1 MNNLPLLNDL
11 RVFMLVARRAG
22 FAAAAEELG
31 VSPAFVSK
39 RVSLLEQTL
48 NVMLLHRTTRRV
60 TITEEGERIYEWAQR
75 ILQDVDEMMDEL
87 SDVRQ
92 VPQGTLR
99 IISSFGFG
107 RRVVA
112 PALSALALQY
122 PQLELRFDVQD
133 RLVDLVNEGVDL
145 DIRVGDDI
153 APNLIARQLAA
164 NHRVLCA
171 SPQFLARHAPPK
183 QLSDLAA
190 LPCLVIKERD
200 HPFGVWQ
207 LHSKEGQHAIK
218 VTGPLSSNHGE
229 IVHQWCLDG
238 QGIALRSWWDVRE
251 NIASGHL
258 VQVLLNDPGDQL
270 RGMAPGGG
278 RPGSRPTSGRFTSP
292 GWRRR
297 PKSAPPW
304 SFCATTFSCTI
315 RSMSRRPAP
324 SAEAIKPQGGRA
336 GCSRRRP
343 WR

>member
-171 SPQFLARHAPPK
+171 SPQFLARHASPK

-258 VQVLLNDPGDQL
+258 VQVLPDYWQPANVWAVYVSRLATSAKIRTTVEFLRHYFQQHYPQNEPTASAVGRGD
-270 RGMAPGGG
+270 
-278 RPGSRPTSGRFTSP
+278 
-292 GWRRR
+292 
-297 PKSAPPW
+297 
-304 SFCATTFSCTI
+304 
-315 RSMSRRPAP
+315 
-324 SAEAIKPQGGRA
+324 
-336 GCSRRRP
+336 
-343 WR
+343 

>member
-171 SPQFLARHAPPK
+171 SPQFLALHAPPK

-258 VQVLLNDPGDQL
+258 VQVLPDYWQPANVWAVYVSRLATSAKIRTTVEFLRHYFQLHYPQHEPTASAVGRGD
-270 RGMAPGGG
+270 
-278 RPGSRPTSGRFTSP
+278 
-292 GWRRR
+292 
-297 PKSAPPW
+297 
-304 SFCATTFSCTI
+304 
-315 RSMSRRPAP
+315 
-324 SAEAIKPQGGRA
+324 
-336 GCSRRRP
+336 
-343 WR
+343 

>member
-1 MNNLPLLNDL
+1 MKHKTQIMNNLPLLNDL

-48 NVMLLHRTTRRV
+48 NVVLLHRTTRRV

-112 PALSALALQY
+112 PALALQY

-171 SPQFLARHAPPK
+171 SPQFLARHPPPK

-200 HPFGVWQ
+200 HPFGIWQ

-258 VQVLLNDPGDQL
+258 VHVLPEFFQPANVWAVYVSRLATSAKIRTTVEFLRHYFQQHYPQHEPTASAVGRGD
-270 RGMAPGGG
+270 
-278 RPGSRPTSGRFTSP
+278 
-292 GWRRR
+292 
-297 PKSAPPW
+297 
-304 SFCATTFSCTI
+304 
-315 RSMSRRPAP
+315 
-324 SAEAIKPQGGRA
+324 
-336 GCSRRRP
+336 
-343 WR
+343 

>member
-133 RLVDLVNEGVDL
+133 RLVDLVNEGLDL

-171 SPQFLARHAPPK
+171 SPQFLARHASPK

-258 VQVLLNDPGDQL
+258 VQVLPDYWQPANVWAVYVSRLATSAKIRTTVEFLRHYFQLHYPQHEPTASAVGRGD
-270 RGMAPGGG
+270 
-278 RPGSRPTSGRFTSP
+278 
-292 GWRRR
+292 
-297 PKSAPPW
+297 
-304 SFCATTFSCTI
+304 
-315 RSMSRRPAP
+315 
-324 SAEAIKPQGGRA
+324 
-336 GCSRRRP
+336 
-343 WR
+343 

>member
-1 MNNLPLLNDL
+1 
-11 RVFMLVARRAG
+11 
-22 FAAAAEELG
+22 
-31 VSPAFVSK
+31 
-39 RVSLLEQTL
+39 
-48 NVMLLHRTTRRV
+48 
-60 TITEEGERIYEWAQR
+60 
-75 ILQDVDEMMDEL
+75 MMDEL

-218 VTGPLSSNHGE
+218 VTGRSPPTMVKLCISG
-229 IVHQWCLDG
+229 VWTG
-238 QGIALRSWWDVRE
+238 RGLRSVRGGT
-251 NIASGHL
+251 SGRISPA
-258 VQVLLNDPGDQL
+258 DIWC
-270 RGMAPGGG
+270 RCC
-278 RPGSRPTSGRFTSP
+278 RTTGSRPTSGRFTSP

>member
-1 MNNLPLLNDL
+1 MKHKTQIMNNLPLLNDL

-60 TITEEGERIYEWAQR
+60 IITEEGERIYEWAQR

-122 PQLELRFDVQD
+122 PQLELRIDVQD

-171 SPQFLARHAPPK
+171 SPQFLARHASPK

-258 VQVLLNDPGDQL
+258 VQVLPDYWQPANVWAVDVSRLATSAKIRTTVEFLRHYFQQHYPQHEPTASAVGRGD
-270 RGMAPGGG
+270 
-278 RPGSRPTSGRFTSP
+278 
-292 GWRRR
+292 
-297 PKSAPPW
+297 
-304 SFCATTFSCTI
+304 
-315 RSMSRRPAP
+315 
-324 SAEAIKPQGGRA
+324 
-336 GCSRRRP
+336 
-343 WR
+343 

>member
-183 QLSDLAA
+183 QLRDLAA

-258 VQVLLNDPGDQL
+258 VQVLPDYWQPANVWAVYVSRLATSAKIRTTVEFLRHYFQLHYPQHEPTASAVGRGD
-270 RGMAPGGG
+270 
-278 RPGSRPTSGRFTSP
+278 
-292 GWRRR
+292 
-297 PKSAPPW
+297 
-304 SFCATTFSCTI
+304 
-315 RSMSRRPAP
+315 
-324 SAEAIKPQGGRA
+324 
-336 GCSRRRP
+336 
-343 WR
+343 

>member
-1 MNNLPLLNDL
+1 MKHKTQIMNNLPLLNDL

-171 SPQFLARHAPPK
+171 SPQFLARHALPK

-258 VQVLLNDPGDQL
+258 VQVLPDYWQPANVWAVYVSRLATSAKIRTTVEFLRHYFQLHYPQHEPTASAVGRGD
-270 RGMAPGGG
+270 
-278 RPGSRPTSGRFTSP
+278 
-292 GWRRR
+292 
-297 PKSAPPW
+297 
-304 SFCATTFSCTI
+304 
-315 RSMSRRPAP
+315 
-324 SAEAIKPQGGRA
+324 
-336 GCSRRRP
+336 
-343 WR
+343 

>member
-112 PALSALALQY
+112 PVLSALALQY

-171 SPQFLARHAPPK
+171 SPQFLARHASPK

-258 VQVLLNDPGDQL
+258 VQVLPDYWQPANVWAVYVSRLATSAKIRTTVEFLRHYFQQHYPQHEPTASAVGRGD
-270 RGMAPGGG
+270 
-278 RPGSRPTSGRFTSP
+278 
-292 GWRRR
+292 
-297 PKSAPPW
+297 
-304 SFCATTFSCTI
+304 
-315 RSMSRRPAP
+315 
-324 SAEAIKPQGGRA
+324 
-336 GCSRRRP
+336 
-343 WR
+343 

>member
-48 NVMLLHRTTRRV
+48 NVQLLHRTTRRV
-60 TITEEGERIYEWAQR
+60 AITEEGERIYEWGLR
-75 ILQDVDEMMDEL
+75 ILQDVDQMMDEL
-87 SDVRQ
+87 SDARQ

-112 PALSALALQY
+112 PALSELARSY
-122 PQLELRFDVQD
+122 PQLEIRFDVAD
-133 RLVDLVNEGVDL
+133 RLVDLANEGVDL

-153 APNLIARQLAA
+153 APNLIARQLAT
-164 NHRVLCA
+164 NHRILCA
-171 SPQFLARHAPPK
+171 SPEFIARHPAPK

-200 HPFGVWQ
+200 RPFGVWQ
-207 LHSKEGQHAIK
+207 LRDKE
-218 VTGPLSSNHGE
+218 VTGPRSSNHGE
-229 IVHQWCLDG
+229 IVHQWCLEG

-251 NIASGHL
+251 NIASGNLVHL
-258 VQVLLNDPGDQL
+258 LPEYYQPANIWAVYVSRLATSAKIRTTVEFLRRYFRQRFPQQDDEATLPTAGAVGRGD
-270 RGMAPGGG
+270 
-278 RPGSRPTSGRFTSP
+278 
-292 GWRRR
+292 
-297 PKSAPPW
+297 
-304 SFCATTFSCTI
+304 
-315 RSMSRRPAP
+315 
-324 SAEAIKPQGGRA
+324 
-336 GCSRRRP
+336 
-343 WR
+343 

>member
-1 MNNLPLLNDL
+1 MKHKTQIMNNLPLLNDL

-171 SPQFLARHAPPK
+171 SPQFLARHASPK

-258 VQVLLNDPGDQL
+258 VQVLPDYWQPANVWAVYVSRLATSAKIRTTVEFLRHYFQQHYPQHEPTASAVGRGD
-270 RGMAPGGG
+270 
-278 RPGSRPTSGRFTSP
+278 
-292 GWRRR
+292 
-297 PKSAPPW
+297 
-304 SFCATTFSCTI
+304 
-315 RSMSRRPAP
+315 
-324 SAEAIKPQGGRA
+324 
-336 GCSRRRP
+336 
-343 WR
+343 

>member
-48 NVMLLHRTTRRV
+48 NVLLLHRTTRRV

-171 SPQFLARHAPPK
+171 SPQFLARHASPK

-258 VQVLLNDPGDQL
+258 VQVLPDYWQPANVWAVYVSRLATSAKIRTTVEFLRHYFQQHYPQHEPTASAVGRGD
-270 RGMAPGGG
+270 
-278 RPGSRPTSGRFTSP
+278 
-292 GWRRR
+292 
-297 PKSAPPW
+297 
-304 SFCATTFSCTI
+304 
-315 RSMSRRPAP
+315 
-324 SAEAIKPQGGRA
+324 
-336 GCSRRRP
+336 
-343 WR
+343 

>member
-1 MNNLPLLNDL
+1 MKHKTQIMNNLPLLNDL

-60 TITEEGERIYEWAQR
+60 IITEEGERIYEWAQR

-171 SPQFLARHAPPK
+171 SPQFLARHASPK

-258 VQVLLNDPGDQL
+258 VQVLPDYWQPANVWAVYVSRLATSAKIRTTVEFLRHYFQQHYPQHEPTASAVGRGD
-270 RGMAPGGG
+270 
-278 RPGSRPTSGRFTSP
+278 
-292 GWRRR
+292 
-297 PKSAPPW
+297 
-304 SFCATTFSCTI
+304 
-315 RSMSRRPAP
+315 
-324 SAEAIKPQGGRA
+324 
-336 GCSRRRP
+336 
-343 WR
+343 